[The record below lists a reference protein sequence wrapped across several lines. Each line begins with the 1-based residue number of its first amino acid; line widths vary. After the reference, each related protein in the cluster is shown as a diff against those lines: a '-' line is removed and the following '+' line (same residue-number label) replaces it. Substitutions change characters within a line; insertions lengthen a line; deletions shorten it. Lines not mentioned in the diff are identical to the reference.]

1 VIGRAD
7 RAGDSR
13 QNDQS
18 QRLVDDEPKNHARLG
33 RLRSMKSLQHPRVV
47 PTLVAV
53 RAAPPNGYVRNE
65 DAADTLF
72 ACVQAVHDDAGGA
85 NGLYRC

>member
-1 VIGRAD
+1 
-7 RAGDSR
+7 
-13 QNDQS
+13 
-18 QRLVDDEPKNHARLG
+18 
-33 RLRSMKSLQHPRVV
+33 MKSLQHPRVV